1 MSYNNLNDIP
11 ADKFKFVQQD
21 KKLHDRKFDTAPVG
35 YFKDAFRRF
44 CRNKSSVFGGIVI
57 LLLILFAILVP
68 VFSRYKISD
77 RDGYYAYSLPKNELF
92 VKLDIRFWDGTKTST
107 VNQQKLDRFEATPG
121 TLVEVIEEIEPAN
134 GSKRSGY
141 SYKVRFDSYAAVGYI
156 YKTISNKEYD
166 AIKAYESEN
175 DVTILYPLIDDGK
188 VNSNAYQNDA
198 NAWYFTDEKGVA
210 VRNADGSF
218 QDIYL
223 YDEEGKPVYYRSV
236 SNDKQ
241 KYVRILYNEYYKYA
255 NGDYASFLFGADANG
270 YDILVRLASGARLSL
285 MLSIVVSVINLCI
298 GVIIGALEGYYGGVF
313 DLIFERLKDFIWEIP
328 TVVVFSLFQMH
339 LANKVGPVP
348 SLLFAF
354 VSYGWITTSN
364 TVRAQFYRFK
374 GQEYVMAAR
383 TLGAKDSRL
392 IFRHILP
399 NGIGYIITASV
410 LTIPSVIFSEASL
423 SYMGIVNLQSDS
435 MTSIGTM
442 LNNGQA
448 TLSTYPHCV
457 FFPAMFIALL
467 LICFN
472 LFGNGLRDAFN
483 PALRGADE

>member
-1 MSYNNLNDIP
+1 MSYNNLNEIP
-11 ADKFKFVQQD
+11 AEKFKFVQQD
-21 KKLHDRKFDTAPVG
+21 KKIYDQKFDTAPVG

-44 CRNKSSVFGGIVI
+44 RKNKSSVFGGIVI
-57 LLLILFAILVP
+57 LLLVIFAIFVP
-68 VFSRYKISD
+68 IFSRYKTSD
-77 RDGYYAYSLPKNELF
+77 RDGYYAYVLPKNELF
-92 VKLDIRFWDGTKTST
+92 VKMGIHFWDGTKKNV

-121 TLVEVIEEIEPAN
+121 TLIEIIEEIEPAKGN
-134 GSKRSGY
+134 KRGGLTY
-141 SYKVRFDSYAAVGYI
+141 EVRYDTYASVGYI
-156 YKTISNKEYD
+156 YKTISNEEYD
-166 AIKAYESEN
+166 AIKFYEKEN
-175 DVTILYPLIDDGK
+175 DVNILYPLIDEEQIK
-188 VNSNAYQNDA
+188 ATAYQNDA
-198 NAWYFTDEKGVA
+198 NAWYLTDEKGVA
-210 VRNADGSF
+210 VKNRDGSF

-223 YDEEGKPVYYRSV
+223 YDEDNNPVYYKSV
-236 SNDKQ
+236 NNDKQ
-241 KYVRILYNEYYKYA
+241 KYVRILYSEYYKYM

-285 MLSIVVSVINLCI
+285 ILSIVVSAINLFI
-298 GVIIGALEGYYGGVF
+298 GVFIGALEGYYGGVF
-313 DLIFERLKDFIWEIP
+313 DLVFERVKDFVWEIP
-328 TVVVFSLFQMH
+328 TVVIFSLFQMH
-339 LANKVGPVP
+339 LATKVGPIP

-354 VSYGWITTSN
+354 VTYGWISTSN

-410 LTIPSVIFSEASL
+410 LTIPGVIFSEASL

>member
-21 KKLHDRKFDTAPVG
+21 TKLHDQKFETAPVG
-35 YFKDAFRRF
+35 YFRDAFRRF
-44 CRNKSSVFGGIVI
+44 SKNKSSVFGVIVI
-57 LLLILFAILVP
+57 LLLVIFAIFVP

-77 RDGYYAYSLPKNELF
+77 RDGYYAYALPKNGLF
-92 VKLDIRFWDGTKTST
+92 VKMGIPFWDGTRTST
-107 VNQQKLDRFEATPG
+107 VNQQKLDRYEALPG
-121 TLVEVIEEIEPAN
+121 ALVELTEKIEPAKGN
-134 GSKRSGY
+134 KRGGY
-141 SYKVRFDSYAAVGYI
+141 SYKVRYDSYAAVGYI
-156 YKTISNKEYD
+156 YKTISNEEYE
-166 AIKAYESEN
+166 AIREYESEN
-175 DVTILYPLIDDGK
+175 DVTIIYPLIDDAL
-188 VNSNAYQNDA
+188 VNASAYQNDA
-198 NAWYFTDEKGVA
+198 NAWYLTDEKGVA
-210 VRNADGSF
+210 VRNSDGSF

-223 YDEEGKPVYYRSV
+223 YDEDGNPVYYRSV
-236 SNDKQ
+236 SNNRH
-241 KYVRILYNEYYKYA
+241 KYVRILYSEYYKYV

-285 MLSIVVSVINLCI
+285 MLSIVVSAINLFI
-298 GVIIGALEGYYGGVF
+298 GVLIGALEGYYGGAF
-313 DLIFERLKDFIWEIP
+313 DLIFERIKDFVWEIP
-328 TVVVFSLFQMH
+328 TVVIFSLFQMH
-339 LANKVGPVP
+339 LANKVGPIP

-354 VSYGWITTSN
+354 VSFGWITTSN

-383 TLGAKDSRL
+383 TLGARDSRL

-423 SYMGIVNLQSDS
+423 SYMGIVNLQSDR

>member
-1 MSYNNLNDIP
+1 MSYKDIKDIP
-11 ADKFKFVQQD
+11 AEKFRFVQQD
-21 KKLHDRKFDTAPVG
+21 KELHDQKFDTAPVG

-44 CRNKSSVFGGIVI
+44 RKNKSSVFGAIVI
-57 LLLILFAILVP
+57 ILLVIFAVFVP
-68 VFSRYKISD
+68 MFSRYKVSD
-77 RDGYYAYSLPKNELF
+77 RDGYYAYSLPKNPICE
-92 VKLDIRFWDGTKTST
+92 KLGWKFWDGGKNQT
-107 VNQQKLDRFEATPG
+107 VNRQRLDRLEAIPG
-121 TLVEVIEEIEPAN
+121 ALIEIKEEIKPAEGN
-134 GSKRSGY
+134 KRGGST
-141 SYKVRFDSYAAVGYI
+141 YKVRYDSYAAVGFVN
-156 YKTISNKEYD
+156 KTVTAEEY
-166 AIKAYESEN
+166 AQLQAYEQEN
-175 DVTILYPLIDDGK
+175 GVQVMYPLIDSEQIK
-188 VNSNAYQNDA
+188 ASAYQNDA
-198 NAWYFTDEKGVA
+198 NAWYLTDEKGVA
-210 VRNADGSF
+210 VRDAKGEL
-218 QDIYL
+218 QDIFI
-223 YDEEGKPVYYRSV
+223 YDEEGNPVYCKAV
-236 SNDKQ
+236 NGGKQ
-241 KYVRILYNEYYKYA
+241 YFIRVIYSEYYKYI

-270 YDILVRLASGARLSL
+270 YDILTRLASGARLSL
-285 MLSIVVSVINLCI
+285 ILSVVVSAINLFI
-298 GVIIGALEGYYGGVF
+298 GVVIGALEGYYGGAF
-313 DLIFERLKDFIWEIP
+313 DLIFERVKDFIWEIP
-328 TVVVFSLFQMH
+328 TVVIFSLFQMY
-339 LANKVGPVP
+339 LATKAGPIP

-354 VSYGWITTSN
+354 VFFGWISTSS

-423 SYMGIVNLQSDS
+423 SYMGIVNLQSDK

-457 FFPAMFIALL
+457 FFPAVFIALL